1 MIVPFSYPYF
11 QEKKK
16 KLLNSNKS
24 PKSTATKMGSFFSDF
39 VDNDSAPLQQQ
50 GLLHGGPALSSL
62 QAAGVSPARCGWRR
76 LAPWGSQGLLDRGRS
91 GARAQGRAPA
101 RDHGAE
107 VHAEGSMS
115 RKERRTS
122 VPDPIRGFESEKGA
136 GYFDQLRC

>member
-62 QAAGVSPARCGWRR
+62 QAAGVSHVGGGA
-76 LAPWGSQGLLDRGRS
+76 LLHGA
-91 GARAQGRAPA
+91 ARACSIGGGQVLKLGVAPLLKIMEQ
-101 RDHGAE
+101 RF
-107 VHAEGSMS
+107 
-115 RKERRTS
+115 T
-122 VPDPIRGFESEKGA
+122 PKGA
-136 GYFDQLRC
+136 